1 MREEAVVLSAG
12 IAAGHPA
19 TAEAG
24 LSILAAGGSA
34 ADAAVAAVL
43 ASCVAETVLTGLT
56 GGGFATYYEAATGTV
71 SCLDFFVATPG
82 LDGDAKPG
90 PMTPIEVT
98 LGAVAIPYSIGGPSV
113 AVPGV
118 PAGCGALHR
127 RWGRLPWETVVAPAV
142 ELARRGA
149 PIPHPMAHTLRALAA
164 AMVLSDGGPAYAPGG
179 RLLAGGDL
187 LRHPGLDRAMRLLAD
202 EGPDVFYTGKI
213 AEAIVTAVRAGDG
226 ALGPA
231 DLAAYRVLELPV
243 GQGHFAGA
251 CVYGRDADL
260 NSTVATLDALGD
272 AVLTADRAHRAVLVA
287 DALRDHARQR
297 LGDTTNVSVVDPDG
311 NACVATTTLG
321 LGAGV
326 WLPGLG
332 VHLNSMLGESELLTG
347 DLPPGSRMD
356 SYMSPLVVTA
366 APATPAR
373 SRPATPTDT
382 DPWYGPDA
390 ASWHGG
396 DQDGEPRPAGLP
408 SDTPVDVHT
417 AGDPH
422 PHHSSTVAE
431 LAADLLDV
439 PPEAPREG
447 QPTGGE
453 PAGDI
458 LLAVGAAGA
467 SRIRTALVHTMLGV
481 LVDHQDP
488 ETAIGQGRFHVVERT
503 AHAEPGIPEDQL
515 TALVDA
521 GYQVHRW
528 PTLDHYF
535 GGASAVGPTG
545 AGGDPR
551 RGGIGM
557 HL

>member
-1 MREEAVVLSAG
+1 VTFREEVVVLSAG

-19 TAEAG
+19 TADAG
-24 LSILAAGGSA
+24 LSILAAGGTA

-43 ASCVAETVLTGLT
+43 ASCVAETVLTGLA

-71 SCLDFFVATPG
+71 SCLDFFVAMPG

-90 PMTPIEVT
+90 PMTPVEVT
-98 LGAVAIPYSIGGPSV
+98 LGAVAIPYSIGGPTV

-149 PIPHPMAHTLRALAA
+149 PIPHAMAHTLRALAP

-179 RLLAGGDL
+179 KLLDGGDL
-187 LRHPGLDRAMRLLAD
+187 LRHPGLDRALRLLAD

-226 ALGPA
+226 ALGPE

-243 GQGHFAGA
+243 GHGRFAGA
-251 CVYGRDADL
+251 HVYGRDADL
-260 NSTVATLDALGD
+260 NSTVATIDALGD
-272 AVLTADRAHRAVLVA
+272 AVVTAERAHRAVLVA
-287 DALRDHARQR
+287 NALRDHARQR

-332 VHLNSMLGESELLTG
+332 VHLNSMLGEGELLTG
-347 DLPPGSRMD
+347 ELPPGARMD

-366 APATPAR
+366 T
-373 SRPATPTDT
+373 PATPTRSPGAGPADT
-382 DPWYGPDA
+382 DPWYGDEPA
-390 ASWHGG
+390 THRF
-396 DQDGEPRPAGLP
+396 DGEPAALP

-431 LAADLLDV
+431 LAADLMDV
-439 PPEAPREG
+439 PPEPSHGGLA
-447 QPTGGE
+447 TGGTTR
-453 PAGDI
+453 GD
-458 LLAVGAAGA
+458 LVLAVGAAGA

-488 ETAIGQGRFHVVERT
+488 ETAIGQGRFHVVEQT
-503 AHAEPGIPEDQL
+503 VHAEPGVPEDQL
-515 TALVDA
+515 AALVDA
-521 GYQVHRW
+521 GYSVHRW

>member
-1 MREEAVVLSAG
+1 VVVLSAG

-43 ASCVAETVLTGLT
+43 ASCVAETVLTGLA
-56 GGGFATYYEAATGTV
+56 GGGYATYYEAATGTV

-82 LDGDAKPG
+82 LDGDLKPG

-98 LGAVAIPYSIGGPSV
+98 LGSVAIPYSIGGPSV

-127 RWGRLPWETVVAPAV
+127 RWGRLPWATVVAPAV

-149 PIPHPMAHTLRALAA
+149 PIPHPIARTLRALAP
-164 AMVLSDGGPAYAPGG
+164 AMLPSDGAAAYAPNG
-179 RLLAGGDL
+179 RLLDGGDL
-187 LRHPGLDRAMRLLAD
+187 LRHAGLDRAMQLLAE

-213 AEAIVTAVRAGDG
+213 AEAIVTAVRAGEG
-226 ALGPA
+226 ALGPE

-243 GQGHFAGA
+243 AHGRFAGA
-251 CVYGRDADL
+251 HVYGRDGDL
-260 NSTVATLDALGD
+260 NSTVATIDALGD
-272 AVLTADRAHRAVLVA
+272 AVTKADRASRAVLVA

-321 LGAGV
+321 LGSGV

-332 VHLNSMLGESELLTG
+332 VHLNSMLGEGELITG
-347 DLPPGSRMD
+347 ELPPGARMD
-356 SYMSPLVVTA
+356 SYMSPLVVTGV
-366 APATPAR
+366 PATP
-373 SRPATPTDT
+373 SRPEGSAPADVRAGSE
-382 DPWYGPDA
+382 PW
-390 ASWHGG
+390 SGG
-396 DQDGEPRPAGLP
+396 ERPAALP
-408 SDTPVDVHT
+408 SDTPVDVHA

-422 PHHSSTVAE
+422 PHRSATVAE
-431 LAADLLDV
+431 LADLVEVPAD
-439 PPEAPREG
+439 APRG
-447 QPTGGE
+447 IHPSLGH
-453 PAGDI
+453 
-458 LLAVGAAGA
+458 LVLAVGAAGA
-467 SRIRTALVHTMLGV
+467 SRIRTALAHTMLGV
-481 LVDHQDP
+481 LVDQLDP
-488 ETAIGQGRFHVVERT
+488 ETAIGLGRFHVVEQT
-503 AHAEPGIPEDQL
+503 VHAEPGVPEDELSAL
-515 TALVDA
+515 TAA
-521 GYQVHRW
+521 GYDVHRW
-528 PTLDHYF
+528 PAQDHYF